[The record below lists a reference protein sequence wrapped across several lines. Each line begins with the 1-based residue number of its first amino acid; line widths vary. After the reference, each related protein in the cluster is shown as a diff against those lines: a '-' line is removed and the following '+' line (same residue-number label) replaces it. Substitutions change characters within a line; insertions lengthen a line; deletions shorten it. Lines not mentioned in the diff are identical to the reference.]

1 MNAPAGSRAN
11 ILTAVLLA
19 TSLLAVGLAL
29 YAGQRAAHIQGPR
42 EIAAVSGS
50 ALWLVVDDEVLV
62 LDAAGAL
69 KSRLSTESLGFANSF
84 SSITRMPEGRVLLS
98 MRGVADWPVVEA
110 AGGQVLKRIRP
121 QSEEARKAIDRT
133 YHLAVAPNGDVAMA
147 TSGDH
152 SVLLLD
158 AEGRQKARSPDGLF
172 RFANSVWHSNEGWWV
187 VDTNNHKLRLLDVA
201 TLAPKAEI
209 ALERGGDPAIWT
221 GQARPHP
228 AGSEERFATLVRM
241 QEGMIV
247 GRVVDVDRS
256 GKERVHYRLGDG
268 AEPGALMW
276 WRGHMLVVDSRRFSV
291 DAYRPAGSAAG
302 KFGDAMVAATL
313 EGRLTQKRA
322 WKFVNQGGIGFALVA
337 LVIAMWMYR
346 RSRSAA
352 ARQVETGR
360 SEAIAGSAAV
370 PDGERVVRLQFSGSA
385 REYFRIWIVN
395 LLFTLLTLG
404 IYSAWAKVRKKRYF
418 YGNTT
423 LEGDSFDYFGS
434 PRAILRGRIL
444 AFVVFVTYAFTGQLW
459 PASNFFFWALAAL
472 FFPWLVV
479 RTLRFN
485 ANNSAWRGLRFDFG
499 ATTKQAAW
507 FYLRMLAGVV
517 FSLGVALPWF
527 MARQRAF
534 VMSNHAFGTSR
545 LECEISARAYFGIY
559 IRGSLLLF
567 VLSIPFGVMLGIMA
581 GKALALGKFAWIGIF
596 LPLVLLYVAYAIAYA
611 YIQAR
616 TTNLVWN
623 GTRGPGLKFS
633 CTLSADKLAK
643 LYLGNLL
650 AAACT
655 AGLLIPWAVIR
666 TLRYRY
672 ENLAMIFEGE
682 TAHQANPALARV
694 GATGEELGNLFNVD
708 LGI

>member
-1 MNAPAGSRAN
+1 
-11 ILTAVLLA
+11 
-19 TSLLAVGLAL
+19 
-29 YAGQRAAHIQGPR
+29 
-42 EIAAVSGS
+42 
-50 ALWLVVDDEVLV
+50 
-62 LDAAGAL
+62 
-69 KSRLSTESLGFANSF
+69 
-84 SSITRMPEGRVLLS
+84 
-98 MRGVADWPVVEA
+98 
-110 AGGQVLKRIRP
+110 
-121 QSEEARKAIDRT
+121 
-133 YHLAVAPNGDVAMA
+133 
-147 TSGDH
+147 
-152 SVLLLD
+152 
-158 AEGRQKARSPDGLF
+158 
-172 RFANSVWHSNEGWWV
+172 
-187 VDTNNHKLRLLDVA
+187 
-201 TLAPKAEI
+201 
-209 ALERGGDPAIWT
+209 
-221 GQARPHP
+221 
-228 AGSEERFATLVRM
+228 
-241 QEGMIV
+241 
-247 GRVVDVDRS
+247 
-256 GKERVHYRLGDG
+256 
-268 AEPGALMW
+268 
-276 WRGHMLVVDSRRFSV
+276 
-291 DAYRPAGSAAG
+291 
-302 KFGDAMVAATL
+302 
-313 EGRLTQKRA
+313 
-322 WKFVNQGGIGFALVA
+322 
-337 LVIAMWMYR
+337 MWMYR

-352 ARQVETGR
+352 ARQVETSR
-360 SEAIAGSAAV
+360 SEAIAGSAGGPA
-370 PDGERVVRLQFSGSA
+370 GERVERLQFSGNA

-472 FFPWLVV
+472 FLPWLVV
-479 RTLRFN
+479 RALRFN

-527 MARQRAF
+527 TARQRAF

-559 IRGSLLLF
+559 FKGGLLLF

-581 GKALALGKFAWIGIF
+581 GKAPALGQFAWIGIF
-596 LPLVLLYVAYAIAYA
+596 LPLAFLYAAYAIAYA

-616 TTNLVWN
+616 TTNLAWN
-623 GTRGPGLKFS
+623 GTHGPGLKFS

-655 AGLLIPWAVIR
+655 GGLLIPWAVIR

-672 ENLAMIFEGE
+672 ENLAVIFEGE
-682 TAHQANPALARV
+682 TGHQANPALARV

-708 LGI
+708 FGI

>member
-1 MNAPAGSRAN
+1 MSAPRGSRSN
-11 ILTAVLLA
+11 TLIAVP
-19 TSLLAVGLAL
+19 LAL
-29 YAGQRAAHIQGPR
+29 SFFAIGVALYGGNRGAQVQGPR
-42 EIAAVSGS
+42 EIAAVSDD

-62 LDAAGAL
+62 LDAAGAV
-69 KSRLSTESLGFANSF
+69 KSRFSTDSFGFANSF
-84 SSITRMPEGRVLLS
+84 STITRMPEGRVLLS
-98 MRGVADWPVVEA
+98 VRGIADWPVVEA
-110 AGGQVLKRIRP
+110 ATGKVLKRIGP
-121 QSEEARKAIDRT
+121 GSEEGKRAIDRT
-133 YHLAVAPNGDVAMA
+133 YHLAVAPNGDIAMA

-172 RFANSVWHSNEGWWV
+172 RFANSVWHSDEGWWV
-187 VDTNNHKLRLLDVA
+187 ADTNNHKLRLLDAA

-209 ALERGGDPAIWT
+209 ALERGLDPAIWT

-228 AGSEERFATLVRM
+228 AGSEERFATLARM
-241 QEGMIV
+241 QDGMIV

-276 WRGHMLVVDSRRFSV
+276 WRGHLLVVDSRRFSL
-291 DAYRPAGSAAG
+291 DAYRPDGSAAG
-302 KFGDAMVAATL
+302 KFGDAEVQAAL
-313 EGRLTQKRA
+313 EDRLAQKGA
-322 WKFVNQGGIGFALVA
+322 WKFANQGGIGFALVA
-337 LVIAMWMYR
+337 LVVALWMYR

-352 ARQVETGR
+352 AREAGTVR
-360 SEAIAGSAAV
+360 AEAIAGSPA
-370 PDGERVVRLQFSGSA
+370 GERFERLQFSGNA

-423 LEGDSFDYFGS
+423 LQGDSFDYFGS

-444 AFVVFVTYAFTGQLW
+444 ALAVFVIYAFTGQLW
-459 PASNFFFWALAAL
+459 PASNFLFWALAAL
-472 FFPWLVV
+472 FLPWLVV
-479 RTLRFN
+479 RALRFN

-517 FSLGVALPWF
+517 FSLGAALPWF

-545 LECEISARAYFGIY
+545 LECEIPARAYFGIY
-559 IRGSLLLF
+559 IRGGLLLF
-567 VLSIPFGVMLGIMA
+567 ALSIPFGVMLGIMA
-581 GKALALGKFAWIGIF
+581 GKAPALGKFAWIGIF
-596 LPLVLLYVAYAIAYA
+596 LPLALLYAAYAIAYA

-616 TTNLVWN
+616 TANLAWN
-623 GTRGPGLKFS
+623 GTHGPGLKFS

-650 AAACT
+650 AAACS
-655 AGLLIPWAVIR
+655 AGLLIPWAVVR
-666 TLRYRY
+666 TLRYRC
-672 ENLAMIFEGE
+672 ENLAVIFEGE
-682 TAHQANPALARV
+682 TAHRANPALGRV

-708 LGI
+708 FGI